1 MKGFKKGKEG
11 KYVRDVPEHYQ
22 LMLRIRLKLREIPF
36 KLKKKIS

>member
-1 MKGFKKGKEG
+1 MKGFKKGKQG
-11 KYVRDVPEHYQ
+11 KYVRDVPEHHQ